1 MTNLE
6 CLFSV
11 AAMKKLETRT
21 TSVYISNTPVK
32 IPSKM
37 TSPGDVALSQ
47 TQEPVFEVGWDCHSP
62 CDEGNSFSAEEHN
75 ITVDKIS
82 AMHSGYY

>member
-1 MTNLE
+1 
-6 CLFSV
+6 
-11 AAMKKLETRT
+11 MKKQETRT
-21 TSVYISNTPVK
+21 SVYTSNTPVK

-62 CDEGNSFSAEEHN
+62 CDEGNSFSADEQTTLLLKN
-75 ITVDKIS
+75 TSYAQWVLLS
-82 AMHSGYY
+82 